1 MASRIPLWILG
12 FVLVLFASSCQKTI
26 SGNGVVMDKD
36 AGLPLKG
43 VSISA
48 YLEHPSPDTYQMST
62 VTDAK
67 GNYVVYSAPQVCT
80 GSCPGLYVQ
89 IVMAGYKPEY
99 VKNPHGDT
107 TYLLKTSRVQK
118 VKR

>member
-1 MASRIPLWILG
+1 MASRVSLWLLV
-12 FVLVLFASSCQKTI
+12 FMLVLLVSSCQKTI

-36 AGLPLKG
+36 SGLPLKS

-48 YLEHPSPDTYQMST
+48 YLDHPSPDTYQMST

-67 GNYVVYSAPQVCT
+67 GSYVVYSAPQVCT
-80 GSCPGLYVQ
+80 GSCPSLYVQ
-89 IVMAGYKPEY
+89 IVMAGYKSEY

-107 TYLLKTSRVQK
+107 TYLLKTSHVQK
-118 VKR
+118 DKE